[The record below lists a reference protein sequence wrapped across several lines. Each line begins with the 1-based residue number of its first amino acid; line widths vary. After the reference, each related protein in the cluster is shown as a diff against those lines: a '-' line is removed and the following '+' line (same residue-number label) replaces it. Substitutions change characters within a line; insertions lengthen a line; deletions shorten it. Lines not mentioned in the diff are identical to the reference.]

1 MFPDRWYQVWCER
14 PRLHITSVTNVLPS
28 LDGSSRAWRQGVRWV
43 DLRNQIQYHRLPWGE
58 GEGHIWCAYFQWQ
71 QLLLCQT
78 DQRQNY
84 AVLTNYAVLKRGLLY
99 LDLSSTNI
107 WHAWPYCKSKTKLF
121 HTVLVLK
128 YLWTWGHFSLIW
140 CSVVY
145 SCMIYGIITMLFVLG
160 DFRHVLCWVYTKPT
174 TSLMVISGPVSS
186 SNTRKVARHRVKV
199 NKLLLLLPPLPELPS
214 SAPTRAFR
222 ARSRRQ
228 TRRDPRQVH

>member
-1 MFPDRWYQVWCER
+1 M
-14 PRLHITSVTNVLPS
+14 H
-28 LDGSSRAWRQGVRWV
+28 G
-43 DLRNQIQYHRLPWGE
+43 
-58 GEGHIWCAYFQWQ
+58 
-71 QLLLCQT
+71 
-78 DQRQNY
+78 
-84 AVLTNYAVLKRGLLY
+84 
-99 LDLSSTNI
+99 
-107 WHAWPYCKSKTKLF
+107 
-121 HTVLVLK
+121 HTVSLRPNCFILCWFSNICGPGVI
-128 YLWTWGHFSLIW
+128 FSLIW

-145 SCMIYGIITMLFVLG
+145 SCMMYYGTITSLFALG

-186 SNTRKVARHRVKV
+186 SNPRKVARHRVKV